1 MSHVLIRS
9 PEDCEA
15 EAIRTSL
22 FEHTTVSLDVGL
34 EPGEERLTEA
44 RLNRLQNE
52 CGCAQTGIVFLL
64 AFVPALVLLW
74 TARPTGSSTGS
85 ALAVSAIAFVCA
97 LALASVAKLT
107 TIWVSR
113 RRYRLM
119 LLDLARKLHDKASSS
134 ETSTPEAWLGGDG
147 VAR

>member
-1 MSHVLIRS
+1 MSSVLIRS
-9 PEDCEA
+9 AEDCEA
-15 EAIRTSL
+15 EALQTRMFGHSA
-22 FEHTTVSLDVGL
+22 VSLDVGL
-34 EPGEERLTEA
+34 EPGEERRTEE

-52 CGCAQTGIVFLL
+52 CGCIQTGIVFLL
-64 AFVPALVLLW
+64 AFVPALVFIW

-85 ALAVSAIAFVCA
+85 ALAASAIAFVCA

-107 TIWVSR
+107 TIRASR

-119 LLDLARKLHDKASSS
+119 LLDLARELHDKASSS
-134 ETSTPEAWLGGDG
+134 EPQLPSLWPGGEG